1 MSETCHTCAKS
12 GRSNCAPCMQ
22 FEVALWDA
30 INRYAI
36 TVGGDPAHHVYGNTP
51 RMQAVADVGAIVA
64 RVASREQ
71 IDDIVVD
78 DLVKGGN
85 AAAAAA
91 CAAKARVA
99 ELERENAQL
108 VADLDLAGSD
118 SACCRARHRAE
129 DDLATRSADVARLQ
143 AALREVRGF
152 LRGVAR
158 RPELGTGA
166 KDLIDEADA
175 IDRVLDG
182 KEMW

>member
-1 MSETCHTCAKS
+1 MSTTRHTCATS
-12 GRSNCAPCMQ
+12 GRSSCPPCMQ
-22 FEVALWDA
+22 FEVELWDA

-36 TVGGDPAHHVYGNTP
+36 TVGGDPAHHVYGNTA
-51 RMQAVADVGAIVA
+51 RMQAVADVGKIVA

-71 IDDIVVD
+71 IDDIVVE
-78 DLVKGGN
+78 DLAKASG

-91 CAAKARVA
+91 CDRGFEIK
-99 ELERENAQL
+99 
-108 VADLDLAGSD
+108 
-118 SACCRARHRAE
+118 
-129 DDLATRSADVARLQ
+129 RLQ

-158 RPELGTGA
+158 RSELGHGA

-182 KEMW
+182 KEMWSR

>member
-1 MSETCHTCAKS
+1 MSTMGHTCATT
-12 GRSNCAPCMQ
+12 GRSSCPPCMQ

-36 TVGGDPAHHVYGNTP
+36 TVGGDPAHHVYGNTA
-51 RMQAVADVGAIVA
+51 RMQAVADVGKIVA

-71 IDDIVVD
+71 IDDLVVEE
-78 DLVKGGN
+78 LAKGGN

-91 CAAKARVA
+91 CDRGA
-99 ELERENAQL
+99 EIK
-108 VADLDLAGSD
+108 
-118 SACCRARHRAE
+118 
-129 DDLATRSADVARLQ
+129 RLQ
-143 AALREVRGF
+143 EALREVRVF

-158 RPELGTGA
+158 RPELGRGA
-166 KDLIDEADA
+166 KDLIDEAEA